1 MSSSYNPTIQ
11 QYSTWEIFLSLKNP
25 DGSPFVLTDYT
36 GESQIRPA
44 YGSTTVLASP
54 TVTVTSPSTGTLK
67 VHLTKE
73 QTAVLVPTVP
83 KSSLPVW
90 DVLLS
95 NTDHSETF
103 VVAQGRVTVIP
114 GVTQWE
120 T

>member
-11 QYSTWEIFLSLKNP
+11 QYSSWEIFLFLHNP
-25 DGSPFVLTDYT
+25 DGSPFILTDYS

-44 YGSTTVLASP
+44 YGSATILASP
-54 TVTVTSPSTGTLK
+54 TVTVTDPTNGAIK

-73 QTAVLVPTVP
+73 QTALLSPAAHGAA
-83 KSSLPVW
+83 LPVW

-95 NTDHSETF
+95 NTDTSDTF

-114 GVTQWE
+114 GVTQWVV
-120 T
+120 